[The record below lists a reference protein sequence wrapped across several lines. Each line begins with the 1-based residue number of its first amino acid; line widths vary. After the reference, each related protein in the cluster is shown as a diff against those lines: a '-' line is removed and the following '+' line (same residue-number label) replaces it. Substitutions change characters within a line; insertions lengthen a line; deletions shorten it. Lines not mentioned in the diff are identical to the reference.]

1 MSSDARRATSQP
13 SLRLRLPE
21 TRPASSFPLSFLTLG
36 RGLPPCVMD
45 STVVPEA
52 TFVSVDAK
60 EMEPIA
66 KSEQVT
72 VIPSYKL
79 FKGSKLLFDV

>member
-1 MSSDARRATSQP
+1 
-13 SLRLRLPE
+13 
-21 TRPASSFPLSFLTLG
+21 
-36 RGLPPCVMD
+36 MD

-52 TFVSVDAK
+52 PFVSVDAK